1 MPVVTL
7 SEMRA
12 IWGTN
17 TQVSETMALKM
28 PAPSAPE
35 SAMASSTEGKA
46 KNTSMVR
53 IRIVLVQPPT

>member
-7 SEMRA
+7 SATRA

-17 TQVSETMALKM
+17 TQVSDTIELKM

-35 SAMASSTEGKA
+35 SAIASSTDGNA